1 VSAPGAGRAGVVTRV
16 LAAFVD
22 VAVVV
27 VLTVVLYL
35 GVAGA
40 RFAWSPVSFTWP
52 QPTTAISVQVAGLL
66 ATVYLT
72 AAWATT
78 GRTYGAAL
86 MGLRVLSVRGSKL
99 GWALALVRAL
109 TCIVF
114 PVGLLWSAVSR
125 TRCSLQDLVLRSVVV
140 YDDHRDG
147 GVRVASVVP
156 APGTRQQA

>member
-1 VSAPGAGRAGVVTRV
+1 M
-16 LAAFVD
+16 
-22 VAVVV
+22 
-27 VLTVVLYL
+27 LTVVLYL

-40 RFAWSPVSFTWP
+40 RFVWSPVSFTWP
-52 QPTTAISVQVAGLL
+52 QPSTVVSIQIAGLL

-72 AAWATT
+72 TAWVTT

-86 MGLRVLSVRGSKL
+86 MGLRVLSTRGRKL

-109 TCIVF
+109 TCVVF

-125 TRCSLQDLVLRSVVV
+125 NRCSLQDLVLRSVVV

-147 GVRVASVVP
+147 GDRVASAVP
-156 APGTRQQA
+156 APGTGQQA